1 MAPDEAVNVPT
12 AAPALTVTEAGAVR
26 LEFEFEIVTTV
37 PPAGAALE
45 RVTVQ
50 VVEVLGPMLAGLQE
64 RADTPRAAIR
74 LTAAVAT
81 APFRP
86 TLMVAG

>member
-1 MAPDEAVNVPT
+1 MALAEAVNVPV

-26 LEFEFEIVTTV
+26 TEFEFEMVITV

-45 RVTVQ
+45 SVTVQ
-50 VVEVLGPMLAGLQE
+50 VVGVLGPMLAGLQE
-64 RADTPRAAIR
+64 SEDTPMAAIR

-81 APFRP
+81 APFRS